1 MTSQQI
7 DIIQAW
13 KDSREQT
20 LIQIKIGKLNPP
32 RPYDSENYPLDKQEY
47 NQLKSSAI
55 LEAENQVEVEFKLI
69 FPLLG
74 KTAPLNI

>member
-1 MTSQQI
+1 MTNQQI
-7 DIIQAW
+7 DTIQLW
-13 KDSREQT
+13 KEAREYA
-20 LIQIKIGKLNPP
+20 LIQEKIGKLQPP